1 MKIEQASLRDV
12 GEIVRLHA
20 EAFPGFFLTSL
31 GCGFLEEL
39 YRGFLSHPSGI
50 CLVARQ
56 SGFLAGFAAGTSQ
69 PDIFFHNLRRRRG
82 AFFLAK
88 AIPAVLANPVPVVR
102 KLIYAVRYR
111 GEAPVSAFSGA
122 LLSSIGVRGA
132 AKGAGISGALIRAFE
147 DEAMIRG
154 APSVYLT
161 TDASG
166 NERVNAFYRKHG
178 YQVRDRFKQN
188 GTREMFRYEKKLCM
202 QNG

>member
-1 MKIEQASLRDV
+1 MKIEQASPRDI
-12 GEIVRLHA
+12 GDIVTLHA

-31 GCGFLEEL
+31 GCAFLGEL

-56 SGFLAGFAAGTSQ
+56 SGILAGFVAGTSQ
-69 PDIFFHNLRRRRG
+69 PDIFFRNLRRRRG

-88 AIPAVLANPVPVVR
+88 AIPAVLVNPVPVAR

-111 GEAPVSAFSGA
+111 GEAPISASSGA
-122 LLSSIGVRGA
+122 LLSSIGVSAAARGT
-132 AKGAGISGALIRAFE
+132 GISGELIQAFE
-147 DEAMIRG
+147 AEAMLRD
-154 APSVYLT
+154 ARSVYLT
-161 TDASG
+161 TDACS

-188 GTREMFRYEKKLCM
+188 GTREMFRYEKILCSE
-202 QNG
+202 N